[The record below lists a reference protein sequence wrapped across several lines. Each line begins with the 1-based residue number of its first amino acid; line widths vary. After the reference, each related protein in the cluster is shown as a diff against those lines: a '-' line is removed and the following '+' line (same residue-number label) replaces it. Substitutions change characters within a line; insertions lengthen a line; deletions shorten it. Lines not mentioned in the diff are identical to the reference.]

1 MVLAR
6 AIQRAF
12 FVNEV
17 HGNSNNLYKPERLE
31 SAEWNAIIV
40 SVQKKLI
47 ADSAVTDLNK
57 TWSAWKKTL
66 YQYLLSQ
73 ILKEFFPLAYSYPML
88 SVVLSFLA
96 LMHQDRQIG
105 IDKPGEK

>member
-1 MVLAR
+1 MLAR

-12 FVNEV
+12 FANEV

-66 YQYLLSQ
+66 ASCLENIDIIPSLHS
-73 ILKEFFPLAYSYPML
+73 
-88 SVVLSFLA
+88 LSFLIF
-96 LMHQDRQIG
+96 QYPG
-105 IDKPGEK
+105 ILLCFSIVTL